1 MVAQRIPLSR
11 ERVLGTAVTLAD
23 AHGTEALTMRRLA
36 EELGVEA
43 MSLYHHVPNK
53 EALLDGVVDL
63 VFAEIAAVV
72 EPPLLVE
79 PPVLVEPVETTTP
92 ENWKS
97 LVRSRILASRSVLL
111 RHKWAPALIESRAN
125 SGMPYTQYMDGIIG
139 MLHAGGL
146 DWDLIHHG
154 MHALGSR
161 AVGFVQEV
169 GEPEGAN
176 IPSHEQLDQME
187 PLVPNIVAMLRVV
200 VHDGRDLTLGW
211 CDDQSEFEFGLD
223 LILDGLELTAARRP

>member
-11 ERVLGTAVTLAD
+11 ERVLSTAVALAD

-63 VFAEIAAVV
+63 VFAEIARELPAQLDV
-72 EPPLLVE
+72 
-79 PPVLVEPVETTTP
+79 TP
-92 ENWKS
+92 ANWKS

-223 LILDGLELTAARRP
+223 LILDGLERQAR

>member
-11 ERVLGTAVTLAD
+11 ERVLSTAVALAD

-63 VFAEIAAVV
+63 VFAEIASS
-72 EPPLLVE
+72 LQD
-79 PPVLVEPVETTTP
+79 PVDVTP
-92 ENWKS
+92 ANWKS

-125 SGMPYTQYMDGIIG
+125 SGMPFTQYMDGIIG

-223 LILDGLELTAARRP
+223 LILDGLERSASHPRA

>member
-1 MVAQRIPLSR
+1 MTTREPLSR
-11 ERVLGTAVTLAD
+11 ERVLAAAVALAD

-63 VFAEIAAVV
+63 VFAEIALSVV
-72 EPPLLVE
+72 EPASVI
-79 PPVLVEPVETTTP
+79 EPVEITP
-92 ENWKS
+92 ANWKS
-97 LVRSRILASRSVLL
+97 AVRSRILMSRSVLL

-125 SGMPYTQYMDGIIG
+125 SGMPFTQYMDGIIG

-223 LILDGLELTAARRP
+223 LILDGLERSVVEPVETSAR

>member
-11 ERVLGTAVTLAD
+11 ERVLSTAVTLAD

-63 VFAEIAAVV
+63 VFAEIAAERV
-72 EPPLLVE
+72 EL
-79 PPVLVEPVETTTP
+79 VETTP
-92 ENWKS
+92 ANWKS
-97 LVRSRILASRSVLL
+97 SVRTRILASRSVLL

-176 IPSHEQLDQME
+176 IPSQEQLDQME

-223 LILDGLELTAARRP
+223 LILDGLERQAREPRTGAT